1 MSSHTLALYLQK
13 RMPDGKY
20 RLMND
25 IPVIQDASEA
35 MEILYGNFFDYLK
48 DLDELDKKEIPAAIK
63 KSLNV
68 DGYNFY
74 TIECADLYMDLDEIL
89 KTYAKDLKC
98 LCKALGFT
106 KTKVEYEYI
115 SLGSIKSDTTLP
127 VNQELVNEVID
138 GRNKAMMASSM
149 RGMLQ
154 AWLNGF
160 GKADDVMAMF
170 RLIAVYDY

>member
-1 MSSHTLALYLQK
+1 MSSHSLALYLQK
-13 RMPDGKY
+13 RMQDGKF

-25 IPVIQDASEA
+25 IPVVQDASEA

-48 DLDELDKKEIPAAIK
+48 DLEELGKKEIPAAIRK
-63 KSLNV
+63 NLNI

-74 TIECADLYMDLDEIL
+74 TIECADLYLELDEII
-89 KTYAKDLKC
+89 KTYAKDLKG

-127 VNQELVNEVID
+127 VNQELVNEVIN
-138 GRNKAMMASSM
+138 GRNKAMVASSM

>member
-25 IPVIQDASEA
+25 IPVIRDASEV

-68 DGYNFY
+68 NGYNFY
-74 TIECADLYMDLDEIL
+74 TIECTDMYMDLCEIIN
-89 KTYAKDLKC
+89 TYTKDLRG

-106 KTKVEYEYI
+106 KAKAEREYI

-127 VNQELVNEVID
+127 VNQELVGEVID
-138 GRNKAMMASSM
+138 GRNKAMTASCM

-160 GKADDVMAMF
+160 GKIDDVMTMF

>member
-25 IPVIQDASEA
+25 IPVVQDASEA

-48 DLDELDKKEIPAAIK
+48 DLEELDKKEIPEAIK
-63 KSLNV
+63 KNLNV

-74 TIECADLYMDLDEIL
+74 TIECADLYLDLDEII
-89 KTYAKDLKC
+89 KTYAKDLKG

>member
-1 MSSHTLALYLQK
+1 MSSHSLALYLQK

-25 IPVIQDASEA
+25 IPVVWDASEA

-48 DLDELDKKEIPAAIK
+48 DLDELDQKEIPAAIK
-63 KSLNV
+63 KNLNV

-74 TIECADLYMDLDEIL
+74 TIECADLYLDLDEII
-89 KTYAKDLKC
+89 KTYAKDLKG

-127 VNQELVNEVID
+127 VNQELVNEVIN

-160 GKADDVMAMF
+160 GKAGDVMAMF

>member
-1 MSSHTLALYLQK
+1 MSSHSLALYLQK

-25 IPVIQDASEA
+25 IPVVQDASED

-48 DLDELDKKEIPAAIK
+48 NLDELDKKEIPETIK
-63 KSLNV
+63 KGLNV

-74 TIECADLYMDLDEIL
+74 TIECAVMYMDLCEIL
-89 KTYAKDLKC
+89 ETYSKDLKG

-106 KTKVEYEYI
+106 NTKAEREYI

>member
-20 RLMND
+20 RLLND
-25 IPVIQDASEA
+25 IPVIQDVSEA

-63 KSLNV
+63 KRLNV

-74 TIECADLYMDLDEIL
+74 TIECADMYMDLCEII
-89 KTYAKDLKC
+89 KTYTKDLNG

-106 KTKVEYEYI
+106 KTKAEHEHI
-115 SLGSIKSDTTLP
+115 SLGSIKRDTTLP
-127 VNQELVNEVID
+127 VNQELVHEVID
-138 GRNKAMMASSM
+138 DRNKAMMASTM

-160 GKADDVMAMF
+160 GKTDDVMTMF

>member
-1 MSSHTLALYLQK
+1 
-13 RMPDGKY
+13 MPGSKF

-25 IPVIQDASEA
+25 IPVVQDASGA

-48 DLDELDKKEIPAAIK
+48 DLEELDKKEIPAAIK
-63 KSLNV
+63 NGLNV

-74 TIECADLYMDLDEIL
+74 TIECTDLYQHLDEIID
-89 KTYAKDLKC
+89 TYTKDLQG

-106 KTKVEYEYI
+106 KTKAEREYI

-127 VNQELVNEVID
+127 VNQELVSEVID
-138 GRNKAMMASSM
+138 GRNKAMAASCM
-149 RGMLQ
+149 QGMLQ
-154 AWLNGF
+154 AWVNGF
-160 GKADDVMAMF
+160 GKAADTMAMF